1 MATHRRQ
8 FIKTAG
14 IFGFSLGI
22 PAIGKSVIGSTAAR
36 VLNRTGLASS
46 SNIYKKATFVP
57 HLNSTFRVH
66 SGPSTVD
73 MKLVKIIDIKAEAR
87 KPSHIKGSENFSLIF
102 KASRRAA
109 GLGDNVYELNHA
121 DLGIVPLFLVGVG
134 RLEGARTYEAVVSR
148 L

>member
-22 PAIGKSVIGSTAAR
+22 PAIGKSAIASTASR
-36 VLNRTGLASS
+36 VLNQVGLE
-46 SNIYKKATFVP
+46 SNGSIYKKATFIP
-57 HLNSTFRVH
+57 HLNTTFRAH
-66 SGPSTVD
+66 SGPSTVY

-87 KPSHIKGSENFSLIF
+87 NPSHIKGSENFSLIF
-102 KASRRAA
+102 KASKRAA
-109 GLGDNVYELNHA
+109 GLGDNVYELSHA
-121 DLGIVPLFLVGVG
+121 DLGVVPLFLVAVG
-134 RLEGARTYEAVVSR
+134 RLEGARTYEAVVRR